1 MKFKIT
7 GVDAQG
13 NEDSVIIEAD
23 TIDEVRKK
31 AVSERCK
38 RNWVDAWTEELQ

>member
-1 MKFKIT
+1 MIFKIT

-23 TIDEVRKK
+23 TLDEIRQK
-31 AVSERCK
+31 AIAEKVK
-38 RNWVDAWTEELQ
+38 RNWVDAWSEEV